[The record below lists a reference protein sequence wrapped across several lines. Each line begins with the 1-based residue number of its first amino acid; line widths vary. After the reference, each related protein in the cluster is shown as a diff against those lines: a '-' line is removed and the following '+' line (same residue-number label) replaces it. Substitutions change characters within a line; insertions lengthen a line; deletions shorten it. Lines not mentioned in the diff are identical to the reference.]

1 MRAISIRVNLWIS
14 GLYRCFVSA
23 DTVTQRSVV
32 SLVFVDVRIL
42 VVSVLTDAI
51 DHGFN

>member
-23 DTVTQRSVV
+23 DEAWFRLCS
-32 SLVFVDVRIL
+32 SMFEFWLFP
-42 VVSVLTDAI
+42 S
-51 DHGFN
+51 